1 MILEVKGLTT
11 ILQSGIN
18 FTKAVDDI
26 SFHVNKGETLG
37 IVGESGSGKTV
48 TSLSLLGLIQQQ
60 NGKTE
65 SGSALFHSS
74 KKNNSVDLLSLK
86 EKELRTYRGNELAMV
101 FQEPMTSLN
110 PVFTCGN
117 QVAEAIRV
125 HNNIS
130 KPEAKEK
137 TIQLFEKV
145 KLPRAALMFDSYP
158 HQISG
163 GQKQRVMIAM
173 AISCNPSL
181 LIADEPTTALDVTVQ
196 KNILGLLK
204 DLQQETGMSII
215 FISHDLGVISELANR
230 VLVMYKGKIVEEGN
244 TKSIFQNPQHPYTK
258 GLISCRPP
266 VDVKIKKLPIVSDFM
281 EEKNG
286 ILIKRDNAVVET
298 LRKNIVTKAETD
310 ARNKKL
316 YDQTPVLSL
325 HDVKK
330 YFPIN
335 KGLFSKSD
343 GNIKAVDGI
352 TLAVYPGETLGLAG
366 ESGCGKTTLGRV
378 ILQLLKPTSGK
389 IIFKGKDLAALND
402 TEMRQM
408 RKHISVI
415 FQDPHSSLNPRMTIG
430 NAVMEP
436 MQVHKLHGDNK
447 TRKEKVLQLF
457 EKVSLSKDFFDR
469 YPHEFSSGQRQRIC
483 IARALAV
490 NPEFIICD
498 EAVSSLDVSVQAQV
512 LNVLN
517 ELKREFN
524 FSCIFIS
531 HDLSVVKYMSD
542 RIAIM
547 NNGKLE
553 EIGLADDIYNNPKT
567 EYTQKLIAAIP
578 KNLFDIN

>member
-11 ILQSGIN
+11 TFQSAGN

-48 TSLSLLGLIQQQ
+48 TSLSMLGLIQQQ
-60 NGKTE
+60 NGKIE

-74 KKNNSVDLLSLK
+74 KKNNTVDLLSLK
-86 EKELRTYRGNELAMV
+86 EKELRTYRGNEMAMI

-110 PVFTCGN
+110 PVFTCGD

-130 KPEAKEK
+130 QQEAKEK
-137 TIQLFEKV
+137 TIRLFEKV
-145 KLPRAALMFDSYP
+145 KLPRTAMMFESYP

-196 KNILGLLK
+196 KNILDLLK
-204 DLQQETGMSII
+204 ELQQETGMSII

-266 VDVKIKKLPIVSDFM
+266 VNVKIKKLPTVIDFM

-286 ILIKRDNAVVET
+286 ILIERDNVVVET
-298 LRKNIVTKAETD
+298 LRRDIVTKEETD
-310 ARNKKL
+310 TRNKRL

-325 HDVKK
+325 EDVKK
-330 YFPIN
+330 YFPVN
-335 KGLFSKSD
+335 KGLFRKNDES
-343 GNIKAVDGI
+343 IKAVDGI
-352 TLAVYPGETLGLAG
+352 TLDVYPGETLGLAG

-408 RKHISVI
+408 RKYISVI

-436 MQVHKLHGDNK
+436 MQVHKLYGDNK
-447 TRKEKVLQLF
+447 TRKEKVLHLF

-517 ELKREFN
+517 ELKSEFN

-531 HDLSVVKYMSD
+531 HDLSVVKFMSD

-553 EIGLADDIYNNPKT
+553 EIGLADDIYNYPKT

-578 KNLFDIN
+578 KTLN